1 MKYRMSR
8 LAPALVI
15 ALVSSGFVFAQGQ
28 RGAQPATVAA
38 TAKSSAPV
46 DLTGY
51 WVSIVSEDW
60 RIRMIT
66 PQKGDYPGIP
76 INAAASFRQ
85 TSAARRAY
93 MARLFRRRVGT
104 SVDGAPW
111 PKTRSRKL
119 ESSNDQSAC
128 RLRAEEWRS
137 LQRGCRPRRI
147 LRRHQGFRWHVLV
160 DPHNEVHGSHVSD
173 PALYSQYSFKERS

>member
-1 MKYRMSR
+1 GIPRAVATPGRDWKRFAGLLTDFRGVANPARPSISFISHERSECKRDSAQPLLNGDSMKYRMSR

-15 ALVSSGFVFAQGQ
+15 AVASSGFVFAQGQ

-38 TAKSSAPV
+38 SARSSAPV

-76 INAAASFRQ
+76 INAAA
-85 TSAARRAY
+85 
-93 MARLFRRRVGT
+93 
-104 SVDGAPW
+104 
-111 PKTRSRKL
+111 
-119 ESSNDQSAC
+119 
-128 RLRAEEWRS
+128 
-137 LQRGCRPRRI
+137 RRI
-147 LRRHQGFRWHVLV
+147 ADAW
-160 DPHNEVHGSHVSD
+160 D
-173 PALYSQYSFKERS
+173 PAKDEAAGTQCKG